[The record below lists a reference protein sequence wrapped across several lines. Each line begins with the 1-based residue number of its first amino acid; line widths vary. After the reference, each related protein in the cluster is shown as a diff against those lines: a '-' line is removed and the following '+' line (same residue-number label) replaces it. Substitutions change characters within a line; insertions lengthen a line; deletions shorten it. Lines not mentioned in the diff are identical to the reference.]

1 VSARS
6 ISSRSPWRRRL
17 TPRISAASWAFT
29 DCLGAPR
36 PAGRQR
42 AGLDTTRWF
51 RIKQGAKRV
60 MPEAVIPQIDRG
72 LVGAPRR
79 CSLQNQFNYPAAGPS
94 RIMPLQFISGDR
106 DCSFL
111 VGPYPVRERA
121 VFDFERQFLARY
133 RIRPKRRDASLH
145 YCLVLIGSPRCA
157 VVGCKFRKVTTPSV
171 PCDPRLVIA
180 APLRGLPQP
189 GRLSHR

>member
-79 CSLQNQFNYPAAGPS
+79 CSLQNQFNYPTAERRTPASGGVKS
-94 RIMPLQFISGDR
+94 CFARVRRAIKQSETQRHRAHKQPLVIDTRCDTGTVKREAEEGWGGDR
-106 DCSFL
+106 HLTAQSSSGSRWCS
-111 VGPYPVRERA
+111 
-121 VFDFERQFLARY
+121 
-133 RIRPKRRDASLH
+133 RR
-145 YCLVLIGSPRCA
+145 R
-157 VVGCKFRKVTTPSV
+157 
-171 PCDPRLVIA
+171 RL
-180 APLRGLPQP
+180 
-189 GRLSHR
+189 